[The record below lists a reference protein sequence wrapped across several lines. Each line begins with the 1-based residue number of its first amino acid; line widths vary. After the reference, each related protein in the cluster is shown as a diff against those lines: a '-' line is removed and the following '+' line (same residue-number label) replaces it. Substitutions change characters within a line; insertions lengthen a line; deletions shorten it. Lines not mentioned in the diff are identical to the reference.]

1 MTLAVS
7 SQLIRNGSYI
17 SYLWGW
23 YFWTTSWELTAVWNG
38 SRTRQHKLK
47 PFGLCSG
54 QWYHE
59 MLLIFYGPVKLIN
72 IKGIYIHTYSDLNF
86 PYGWILH
93 YLPSR
98 FLIKLAPGN
107 RLLNRK
113 EGNPNIFIW
122 EKTTNHFKWTLK
134 HVENL
139 LECGKSSEHLSA
151 VYLRVTEAEEA
162 VNAFPSAHGLIYN
175 CRNMYRSAEIF
186 LFSLHLSISIVWTEL
201 KWYPGELSLVSV
213 PLFPRSLKASVG

>member
-1 MTLAVS
+1 MGHEPGNTNWNPLDYAVDS
-7 SQLIRNGSYI
+7 DIMKCC
-17 SYLWGW
+17 W
-23 YFWTTSWELTAVWNG
+23 YFM
-38 SRTRQHKLK
+38 
-47 PFGLCSG
+47 G
-54 QWYHE
+54 QWN
-59 MLLIFYGPVKLIN
+59 LLIS
-72 IKGIYIHTYSDLNF
+72 KGIYIHTYSDLNF

-107 RLLNRK
+107 RLLNRN
-113 EGNPNIFIW
+113 EGSPNIFIW

-186 LFSLHLSISIVWTEL
+186 FILSSSFYLYSLDWIEVVPWWTIPRFCTSFPALPKGLRWLATHTSDMCL
-201 KWYPGELSLVSV
+201 KNIKVHYLTSMLE
-213 PLFPRSLKASVG
+213 RQTE

>member
-1 MTLAVS
+1 MGHEPGNTNWNPLDYAVDS
-7 SQLIRNGSYI
+7 DIMKCC
-17 SYLWGW
+17 W
-23 YFWTTSWELTAVWNG
+23 YFM
-38 SRTRQHKLK
+38 
-47 PFGLCSG
+47 G
-54 QWYHE
+54 QWN
-59 MLLIFYGPVKLIN
+59 LLIS
-72 IKGIYIHTYSDLNF
+72 KGIYIHTYSDLNF

-113 EGNPNIFIW
+113 EGNPNIFKW

-175 CRNMYRSAEIF
+175 CRNMYRSADIF

-201 KWYPGELSLVSV
+201 KWYPGELSLISV
-213 PLFPRSLKASVG
+213 PLFPHSLKASIG